1 MKILQQQELNIA
13 ESVVEDTKVAEEQ
26 TMPVSAN
33 KQVKDETNL
42 LQENLSS
49 TVAEEP
55 PKVAKKEENKQE
67 KKPTET
73 TEVKFEG
80 EVDEQIDMSGILRRQ
95 LVERLFFSLEFSL
108 LFVNDN
114 CPFLLM
120 SSHFFQLR

>member
-1 MKILQQQELNIA
+1 
-13 ESVVEDTKVAEEQ
+13 
-26 TMPVSAN
+26 MPVSAN

-49 TVAEEP
+49 TVTEEP

-95 LVERLFFSLEFSL
+95 LVERQVFFPGVL
-108 LFVNDN
+108 VIIR
-114 CPFLLM
+114 
-120 SSHFFQLR
+120 QR

>member
-1 MKILQQQELNIA
+1 
-13 ESVVEDTKVAEEQ
+13 
-26 TMPVSAN
+26 MPVSAN

-73 TEVKFEG
+73 TEVKFD

-95 LVERLFFSLEFSL
+95 LVERQVFFPGVL
-108 LFVNDN
+108 VIIR
-114 CPFLLM
+114 
-120 SSHFFQLR
+120 QR

>member
-1 MKILQQQELNIA
+1 MQQQELNIA
-13 ESVVEDTKVAEEQ
+13 VSVVEDTKVTEEQ

-42 LQENLSS
+42 LQENLSAS

-95 LVERLFFSLEFSL
+95 LVERQVFSLEFSS

-114 CPFLLM
+114 CPFLLT

>member
-1 MKILQQQELNIA
+1 MNIA
-13 ESVVEDTKVAEEQ
+13 ESVVEDTKVAEEH
-26 TMPVSAN
+26 TMPVPAN

-67 KKPTET
+67 KKPTE
-73 TEVKFEG
+73 VKFEG

-95 LVERLFFSLEFSL
+95 LVERLFF
-108 LFVNDN
+108 
-114 CPFLLM
+114 PW
-120 SSHFFQLR
+120 SSRHYSSTIIVHFY